1 MQNLHI
7 GFIGIGVMGKSMA
20 RNLMKAGYPVSVYSR
35 TKSKCESLLQEG
47 AGWKDTP
54 AEIAK
59 AVDVIITMVGYPSDV
74 EEIYLGSEGLLS
86 HAKQGAYLIDM
97 TTSAPTLA
105 KKLYDAGKRLGLH
118 ILDAPVS
125 GGDIGAQNANL
136 AIMVG
141 GDQSDFEEMMPVFKA
156 MGTNIIHQGEAGSGQ
171 HTKLCNQIAIATNMI
186 GVCEAIV
193 YAEKSGLD
201 PETVLKSISTG
212 AAGSFSLTNLA
223 PRILKGDFEPGF
235 YIKHFIKDLRIA
247 LEETERLGL
256 EFPGLSLAKSMYEKL
271 AEQGEE
277 DRGTQALYKYYTDE
291 NRSKF

>member
-7 GFIGIGVMGKSMA
+7 GFIGIGVMGESMA
-20 RNLMKAGYPVSVYSR
+20 RNLLKAGYPVSVFSR
-35 TKSKCESLLQEG
+35 TKSKCESLLLEG
-47 AGWKDTP
+47 AIWRETP
-54 AEIAK
+54 RLIAQES
-59 AVDVIITMVGYPSDV
+59 DIIITMVGYPSDV
-74 EEIYLGSEGLLS
+74 EELYLGSGGLINQ
-86 HAKQGAYLIDM
+86 AKPGTYLIDM

-105 KKLYDAGKRLGLH
+105 KKLYATGKEKGLRV
-118 ILDAPVS
+118 LDAPVS
-125 GGDIGAQNANL
+125 GGDIGARKGNL

-141 GDQSDFEEMMPVFKA
+141 GDKNDFENMIPIFKA
-156 MGTNIIHQGEAGSGQ
+156 MGSNIIHQGEAGSGQ

-186 GVCEAIV
+186 GICEAIV

-256 EFPGLSLAKSMYEKL
+256 DFPGLSLAKSMYEKL
-271 AEQGEE
+271 ADMGEE
-277 DRGTQALYKYYTDE
+277 NRGTQALYKYYVE
-291 NRSKF
+291 GNQ

>member
-1 MQNLHI
+1 MENLHI

-20 RNLMKAGYPVSVYSR
+20 RNLIEAGYPVSVYSR
-35 TKSKCESLLQEG
+35 TKSKCEPLLAEG
-47 AGWKDTP
+47 AKWQETP
-54 AEIAK
+54 AMITQEA
-59 AVDVIITMVGYPSDV
+59 DVIITMVGYPSDV
-74 EEIYLGSEGLLS
+74 EQLYLGTEGLINQ
-86 HAKQGAYLIDM
+86 AKIGTYLIDM

-105 KKLYDAGKRLGLH
+105 KKLYTVGKEKGLH
-118 ILDAPVS
+118 VLDAPVS
-125 GGDIGAQNANL
+125 GGDIGAQNGNL

-141 GDQSDFEEMMPVFKA
+141 GEKNDFDKMMPIFKA

-186 GVCEAIV
+186 GICEALV

-201 PETVLKSISTG
+201 PEMVLKSISTG

-256 EFPGLSLAKSMYEKL
+256 DFPGLSLAKSMYDKL
-271 AEQGEE
+271 ADMGAENQ
-277 DRGTQALYKYYTDE
+277 GTQALYKFYMEE
-291 NRSKF
+291 NQH

>member
-1 MQNLHI
+1 MENLHI

-20 RNLMKAGYPVSVYSR
+20 RNLIEAGYPVSVYSR
-35 TKSKCESLLQEG
+35 TKSKCEPLLAEG
-47 AGWKDTP
+47 AKWQETS
-54 AEIAK
+54 AMIAQE
-59 AVDVIITMVGYPSDV
+59 ADVIITMVGYPSDV
-74 EEIYLGSEGLLS
+74 EQLYLGTEGLINQ
-86 HAKQGAYLIDM
+86 AKIGTYLIDM

-105 KKLYDAGKRLGLH
+105 KKLYTVGKEKGLH
-118 ILDAPVS
+118 VLDAPVS
-125 GGDIGAQNANL
+125 GGDIGAQNGNL

-141 GDQSDFEEMMPVFKA
+141 GEKNDFDKMMPIFKA

-186 GVCEAIV
+186 GICEALV

-201 PETVLKSISTG
+201 PEMVLKSISTG

-256 EFPGLSLAKSMYEKL
+256 DFPGLSLAKSMYDKL
-271 AEQGEE
+271 ADMGAENQ
-277 DRGTQALYKYYTDE
+277 GTQALYKFYMEE
-291 NRSKF
+291 NQH

>member
-1 MQNLHI
+1 MSNLHI

-20 RNLMKAGYPVSVYSR
+20 WNLMKAGYPVSVYSR
-35 TKSKCESLLQEG
+35 TKSKCESLLSEG
-47 AGWKDTP
+47 AEWKETP
-54 AEIAK
+54 AAIARE
-59 AVDVIITMVGYPSDV
+59 ADVIITMVGYPSDV
-74 EEIYLGSEGLLS
+74 EEIYLGSEGLIK
-86 HAKQGAYLIDM
+86 HARKGTYLIDM

-105 KKLYDAGKRLGLH
+105 KKLYDIGKNAGLH
-118 ILDAPVS
+118 VLDAPVS
-125 GGDIGAQNANL
+125 GGDIGAKNANL

-141 GDQSDFEEMMPVFKA
+141 GDQADFDYMMPVFKA
-156 MGTNIIHQGEAGSGQ
+156 MGTNIVHQGEAGSGQ

-193 YAEKSGLD
+193 YAEQSGLD

-235 YIKHFIKDLRIA
+235 YIKHFLKDLRIA

-256 EFPGLSLAKSMYEKL
+256 DFPGLTLAKAMYEKL
-271 AEQGEE
+271 VDMGEE
-277 DRGTQALYKYYTDE
+277 NRGTQALYKYYAGTDLQ
-291 NRSKF
+291 

>member
-20 RNLMKAGYPVSVYSR
+20 RNLMKAGYPVSIYSR
-35 TKSKCESLLQEG
+35 TKSKCEDILSEG
-47 AGWKDTP
+47 AEWQDTP
-54 AEIAK
+54 RTIAENTN
-59 AVDVIITMVGYPSDV
+59 VLITMVGYPSDV
-74 EEIYLGSEGLLS
+74 EEIYLGSEGLLNY
-86 HAKQGAYLIDM
+86 AKPGSYLIDM

-105 KKLYDAGKRLGLH
+105 KKIYAVGKEVGLH
-118 ILDAPVS
+118 VLDAPVS
-125 GGDIGAQNANL
+125 GGDIGAKNANL

-141 GDQSDFEEMMPVFKA
+141 GDQADFDTMLPVFKA
-156 MGTNIIHQGEAGSGQ
+156 MGTNIIHQGDAGSGQ

-193 YAEKSGLD
+193 YAEKSGLN

-235 YIKHFIKDLRIA
+235 YIKHFIKDLKIA

-256 EFPGLSLAKSMYEKL
+256 DFPGLSLAKSMYEKL
-271 AEQGEE
+271 SDMGKE
-277 DRGTQALYKYYTDE
+277 DCGTQALYKYYAGPT
-291 NRSKF
+291 NS